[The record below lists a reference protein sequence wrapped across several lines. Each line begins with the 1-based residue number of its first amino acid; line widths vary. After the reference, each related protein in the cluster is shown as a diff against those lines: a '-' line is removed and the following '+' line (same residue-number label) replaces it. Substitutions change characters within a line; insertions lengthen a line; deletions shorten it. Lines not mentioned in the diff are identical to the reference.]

1 MRLTTHLQIHF
12 KRAKFSRTNRQL
24 FAALME
30 YYR

>member
-24 FAALME
+24 FAAVME